1 MLSNNFDFDFNEVI
15 IDDKKVI
22 VLTISSAPLY
32 PAAFKK
38 ESYVRIGSYTKRL
51 ADNQKVQ
58 QRLWK
63 TFRDVLINSKVTKI
77 RR

>member
-22 VLTISSAPLY
+22 VLTSSSASLY

-38 ESYVRIGSYTKRL
+38 ESYVRIGSYMGWGAKSGLVKPVR
-51 ADNQKVQ
+51 
-58 QRLWK
+58 
-63 TFRDVLINSKVTKI
+63 
-77 RR
+77 